1 MNQCLVEFCARLVSF
16 LYEIEQVAVE
26 MNTEKEAAAATTD
39 KENEEDA
46 ESLEYIETEP
56 VLTYSRMKNDV
67 AEILK
72 SDSVSCIR
80 TDHKILVLGT
90 HWGRIHIMDHD
101 GNQIMTK
108 DCVSHQ
114 LSVIH
119 CQTSDRGG

>member
-1 MNQCLVEFCARLVSF
+1 MNS
-16 LYEIEQVAVE
+16 
-26 MNTEKEAAAATTD
+26 EKEAAATATATTTTD
-39 KENEEDA
+39 KENENEADA

-101 GNQIMTK
+101 GNKIMTK
-108 DCVSHQ
+108 DCVSRR
-114 LSVIH
+114 LAVVD
-119 CQTSDRGG
+119 CYY